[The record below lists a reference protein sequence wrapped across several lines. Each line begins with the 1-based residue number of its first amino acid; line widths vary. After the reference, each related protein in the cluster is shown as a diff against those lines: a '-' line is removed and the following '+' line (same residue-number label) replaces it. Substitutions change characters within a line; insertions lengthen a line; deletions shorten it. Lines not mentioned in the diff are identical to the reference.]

1 MDFALAEFE
10 LRIKQRNRSR
20 SKRLAVLTAAFVR
33 TPDTNSDGAIVAKIL
48 VAIIEHD
55 ILIEQHFVD
64 ENTLLTRQHRLF
76 IHDKLCCD
84 HSLKVLESPETF
96 LFVVVEVPRRER

>member
-1 MDFALAEFE
+1 MEKCNLFDIFICHQSRCQRRKTGVRVAIRPDQKMDFALAEFE

-20 SKRLAVLTAAFVR
+20 SKRLAVLAAAFVR

-55 ILIEQHFVD
+55 ILIE
-64 ENTLLTRQHRLF
+64 
-76 IHDKLCCD
+76 
-84 HSLKVLESPETF
+84 
-96 LFVVVEVPRRER
+96 